1 MSVLKI
7 QISENQHD
15 QRLDNFLIRELKGVP
30 KSRIYRAIRKGEVR
44 VNGKRKPAEYRLAAG
59 DEVRIP
65 PIRQAER
72 SDPPKINEKY
82 QTLLSKSIIL
92 DHQLFIL
99 INKPDGLAVHG
110 GSGVSLGII
119 EGLRQLYPKA
129 DLELVHRLDKDT
141 SGCLL
146 IAKKRS
152 FLRYIQEKLREKDI
166 NKRYLLLVHGI
177 VDFDEK
183 RVEAPLQ
190 KFTLISGERMVTVN
204 KEGKPAVTLFK
215 TLRRGQKT
223 TLLEAQPI
231 TGRTHQIRVHAKYIG
246 YPIVGDSKYGDQKQ
260 DTSLFSDQFKKRLY
274 LHAASLSFKLE
285 EGELISVCAL
295 NNFFGIEL

>member
-1 MSVLKI
+1 MTVLKI
-7 QISENQHD
+7 QITDAQND
-15 QRLDNFLIRELKGVP
+15 QRIDNFLIRELKGVP

-44 VNGKRKPAEYRLAAG
+44 VNGKRKQADYRLVAG

-72 SDPPKINEKY
+72 AGPPKINEKF
-82 QTLLSKSIIL
+82 QSQLSNSIIL
-92 DHQLFIL
+92 DHKLFIL
-99 INKPDGLAVHG
+99 INKPQGLAVHG

-119 EGLRQLYPKA
+119 EGLRQIYPTA

-152 FLRYIQEKLREKDI
+152 FLRYIQEKLREKNI
-166 NKRYLLLVHGI
+166 NKRYLLLVHGV
-177 VDFDEK
+177 VDFEEK
-183 RVEAPLQ
+183 RVDAPLE

-204 KEGKPAVTLFK
+204 KEGKTAETIFRTLM
-215 TLRRGQKT
+215 RGQKT

-231 TGRTHQIRVHAKYIG
+231 TGRTHQIRVHARHMG
-246 YPIVGDSKYGDQKQ
+246 HPIVGDSKYGDQQ
-260 DTSLFSDQFKKRLY
+260 LDSDLGNQFKKRLY

-285 EGELISVCAL
+285 DGELISVCAPKPPS
-295 NNFFGIEL
+295 FEAI

>member
-1 MSVLKI
+1 MGVLKI

-44 VNGKRKPAEYRLAAG
+44 VNGKRKPAEYRLLEG

-72 SDPPKINEKY
+72 SGPPKINDKF
-82 QTLLSKSIIL
+82 QAILSKSIIL
-92 DHQLFIL
+92 DNKLFIL
-99 INKPDGLAVHG
+99 INKPDGVAVHG

-119 EGLRQLYPKA
+119 EGLRQLYPNL
-129 DLELVHRLDKDT
+129 DLELVHRIDKDT

-166 NKRYLLLVHGI
+166 NKRYLLLVHGV

-204 KEGKPAVTLFK
+204 KEGKPAVTIFK

-246 YPIVGDSKYGDQKQ
+246 HPIVGDPKYGDQKQ
-260 DTSLFSDQFKKRLY
+260 DSSLGNLLPKRLY

-285 EGELISVCAL
+285 EGELVSVCAL
-295 NNFFGIEL
+295 SNFFGIEL